1 MMAKKSETFEASME
15 RLNEIVRL
23 LENGDVNLE
32 ESIALF
38 EEGTKL
44 SANCGKLLDE
54 AEQKVT
60 KLMQGVD
67 GTPVE
72 EDVTDV

>member
-23 LENGDVNLE
+23 LENGDVSLE

-38 EEGTKL
+38 EEGTL
-44 SANCGKLLDE
+44 
-54 AEQKVT
+54 
-60 KLMQGVD
+60 
-67 GTPVE
+67 
-72 EDVTDV
+72 